1 MTIEELERCCR
12 ISGEVTD
19 AAMRRRDLVSE
30 ALRTL
35 HVSYDTN
42 KLPDLRRRIYEAAL
56 EDGIGDDNE
65 KR

>member
-1 MTIEELERCCR
+1 MTLDDLERCCR
-12 ISGEVTD
+12 ISGEVTE
-19 AAMRRRDLVSE
+19 AAMRRRELVSE

-42 KLPDLRRRIYEAAL
+42 KLPDLRRRIYQAAI
-56 EDGIGDDNE
+56 EDGVGADNE